1 MNGPARRGWNRAM
14 ARSSGFRTEKAGV
27 GADAAGKGQRGRG
40 AAPPLAV
47 GDYVVT
53 LEMGGATPG
62 KPAQLPGRIE

>member
-14 ARSSGFRTEKAGV
+14 ERSSGFRTGKAAR
-27 GADAAGKGQRGRG
+27 ADTADEGQRGRG

-53 LEMGGATPG
+53 LEIGGATLG
-62 KPAQLPGRIE
+62 KPAQVPGRIE